1 MGANGAQ
8 ADELTR
14 ARAALQRLGVAAQV
28 VAIEPPVGGI
38 SGATTV
44 RVTLRTGQA
53 VLKLLASE
61 RELRF
66 YRELGPRLPI
76 GVPALLAADADVD
89 SGGALLLRAYGP
101 PRELTA
107 LSEMDLEAVV
117 ASLAAVHAAYWG
129 QADLQ
134 ARHPWL
140 GPPPVPATAEEY
152 AHAEELWRIQA
163 GYAPLQGAITPATLA
178 ALPGWFAVL
187 QRAEARLA
195 GYPLTLVHGD
205 CHLGNVLWSDDGAPV
220 LADWAQAGVGLGPG
234 DMSFLLQR
242 ACGPA
247 DDAAFARW
255 AARYAARLA
264 EVAPGQP
271 DPAWTLQLMG
281 RTSCG
286 CGYWCGHT
294 ISTGCRARPWCIR
307 RCASLWW
314 RSDWPRRRVNAAP
327 GSSEG
332 DA

>member
-1 MGANGAQ
+1 MSANGLQ
-8 ADELTR
+8 MDDLER
-14 ARAALQRLGVAAQV
+14 ARAALQRLGVADQV

-44 RVTLRTGQA
+44 HVTLRTAQA
-53 VLKLLASE
+53 VLKLLPAEFDANGRLRAE

-66 YRELGPRLPI
+66 YREMAPRLTI
-76 GVPALLAADADVD
+76 GVPVLLAADADID

-101 PRELTA
+101 PRELAA
-107 LSEMDLEAVV
+107 LSEPDLEAVV
-117 ASLAAVHAAYWG
+117 ASLATVHAAYWG
-129 QADLQ
+129 QTDLQ

-140 GPPPVPATAEEY
+140 GSAPASATVAAY
-152 AHAEELWRIQA
+152 AHGEEMWHIQA
-163 GYAPLQGAITPATLA
+163 AHAPLQGAITPATLA
-178 ALPGWFAVL
+178 ALPDWFAVL

-195 GYPLTLVHGD
+195 DCPLTLVHGD

-255 AARYAARLA
+255 AARYAARLG

-271 DPAWTLQLMG
+271 DPAWTLRVMDAYEL
-281 RTSCG
+281 RLRLLVWPH
-286 CGYWCGHT
+286 YF
-294 ISTGCRARPWCIR
+294 
-307 RCASLWW
+307 
-314 RSDWPRRRVNAAP
+314 DWMPREAVVHQAVRLALVVERLA
-327 GSSEG
+327 
-332 DA
+332 